1 MIIKVLKKARKVIEE
16 EITHEIDLE
25 FPTEHKFYKMN
36 DDGRMFA
43 RGIVLFAITI
53 KYSHT
58 FLVFEIERG
67 KQYFADFV
75 PKSDCSSE
83 YWLTDSNDIRRTA
96 LKLLKGEH
104 TPFEE
109 IKKEEFLEL
118 RRTLLDN
125 PLQNVL

>member
-1 MIIKVLKKARKVIEE
+1 MIIKVLKKARKVVEE
-16 EITHEIDLE
+16 EITHEIELE
-25 FPTEHKFYKMN
+25 FPTENKFYKMN
-36 DDGRMFA
+36 DDGRVYA

-58 FLVFEIERG
+58 FLLFEIERG

-75 PKSDCSSE
+75 PTSDCSRE
-83 YWLTDSNDIRRTA
+83 YWLTDTSDIRRTA

-104 TPFEE
+104 APFEE
-109 IKKEEFLEL
+109 IKKEEFFEL
-118 RRTLLDN
+118 RKTLLDD